1 MSGTDSQ
8 LLETVI
14 NTHRRCASD
23 GNWFDI
29 DRVLNTLNEH
39 TEIHERNS
47 PQSLSEG
54 CSMSL
59 NGSQTTDMQCEAESA
74 EVLLKNITN
83 LRNCGEEKLKEM
95 LLQTQ
100 EQLNLKNGEIQKMT
114 QLRDTITAELAELTS
129 CLFEEAN
136 RMVNEANREKFM
148 AEKRAKECQLAVSL
162 LQEELKVFKS
172 FSTRFKIS
180 QKLNR
185 NQSFDGSKLS
195 KSHHLKSAEETKL
208 LSLGVASSNAN
219 ENSDKYADFEKLDTK
234 LFHDFLVWQENPVLQ
249 CDSTFYDQIIAN
261 DVKPCLSFCQNDI
274 RDQILASCEANRLV
288 IESITQSQN
297 GQEESKPKTM
307 HCQLSGTARVCN
319 FKVVILDTES
329 NPQSCYVVCK
339 MARNRIAA
347 VCELL
352 TFLRHI
358 AQNLYNSSQSID
370 LFLKLNDL
378 QKLCAMT
385 RLGFI

>member
-1 MSGTDSQ
+1 
-8 LLETVI
+8 
-14 NTHRRCASD
+14 
-23 GNWFDI
+23 
-29 DRVLNTLNEH
+29 
-39 TEIHERNS
+39 
-47 PQSLSEG
+47 
-54 CSMSL
+54 
-59 NGSQTTDMQCEAESA
+59 
-74 EVLLKNITN
+74 
-83 LRNCGEEKLKEM
+83 
-95 LLQTQ
+95 
-100 EQLNLKNGEIQKMT
+100 
-114 QLRDTITAELAELTS
+114 
-129 CLFEEAN
+129 
-136 RMVNEANREKFM
+136 M

-234 LFHDFLVWQENPVLQ
+234 LFHDFLVWQENPMLQ

-261 DVKPCLSFCQNDI
+261 DIKPCLSFCQNDI

-297 GQEESKPKTM
+297 GQDESKPKTM

-319 FKVVILDTES
+319 FKVSWVT
-329 NPQSCYVVCK
+329 Q
-339 MARNRIAA
+339 
-347 VCELL
+347 
-352 TFLRHI
+352 
-358 AQNLYNSSQSID
+358 
-370 LFLKLNDL
+370 
-378 QKLCAMT
+378 
-385 RLGFI
+385 